1 MPKLR
6 VFLADDHV
14 VLLDGLKMLI
24 NSQSDMEVVGQAGG
38 GREAVRR
45 VKDCQPDVVV
55 IDVSMPDLGGAEATE
70 QILKVRPQVRVLAL
84 TRHSDQGYLRR
95 LLSAGATGYVLK
107 KTAADELI
115 SAIRIVASGR
125 TYIDPTLAGT
135 FMENL
140 LGRATSAQTER
151 PLGELTERE
160 EEVLR
165 LIAWGLSNKEI
176 ASQLGVSVKTVE
188 FHKARSAEKL
198 RLRSRTDIL
207 RYALAQG
214 WLQEDQAPE

>member
-160 EEVLR
+160 AEVLR

-188 FHKARSAEKL
+188 YHKARSTEKL
-198 RLRSRTDIL
+198 QLRSRTDIL

>member
-1 MPKLR
+1 MTKLR
-6 VFLADDHV
+6 VFLADDHA
-14 VLLDGLKMLI
+14 VLLDGLKVLI
-24 NSQSDMEVVGQAGG
+24 DAQSDMEVIGQAGG
-38 GREAVRR
+38 GRDAVRQ
-45 VKDCQPDVVV
+45 VAGCQPDVVV

-70 QILKVRPQVRVLAL
+70 QILKAHPQVRVLAL
-84 TRHSDQGYLRR
+84 TRHADRGYLRR
-95 LLSAGATGYVLK
+95 LLRAGATGYVIK
-107 KTAADELI
+107 KTAADQLI
-115 SAIRIVASGR
+115 NAIRTVAAGG
-125 TYIDPTLAGT
+125 TYIDPTMAGT
-135 FMENL
+135 LVEKFV
-140 LGRATSAQTER
+140 GRAASSQTEQA
-151 PLGELTERE
+151 PNALTERE

-176 ASQLGVSVKTVE
+176 AAQLGVSVKTVE

>member
-1 MPKLR
+1 MTEAPEAMPKLR

-14 VLLDGLKMLI
+14 ALLDGLKMLI

-45 VKDCQPDVVV
+45 VKDCQPDVIV
-55 IDVSMPDLGGAEATE
+55 IAVSMPDLGGAEATE

-125 TYIDPTLAGT
+125 TYIDPTLTGT
-135 FMENL
+135 FMGNF

-151 PLGELTERE
+151 PPGELTERE

-165 LIAWGLSNKEI
+165 LIAWGLSN
-176 ASQLGVSVKTVE
+176 
-188 FHKARSAEKL
+188 SAAK
-198 RLRSRTDIL
+198 
-207 RYALAQG
+207 
-214 WLQEDQAPE
+214 P

>member
-1 MPKLR
+1 MSKLR
-6 VFLADDHV
+6 VFLADDHA

-24 NSQSDMEVVGQAGG
+24 DAQSDMEVVGHAGG

-45 VKDCQPDVVV
+45 VKDYQPNVVV

-70 QILKVRPQVRVLAL
+70 QILKDSPQVRVLAL
-84 TRHSDQGYLRR
+84 TRHGDQGYLRR

-107 KTAADELI
+107 KSAADELI
-115 SAIRIVASGR
+115 NAIRVVAAGG
-125 TYIDPTLAGT
+125 TYIDPSLAGT
-135 FMENL
+135 LVEKFI
-140 LGRATSAQTER
+140 GRVAASQTEHT
-151 PLGELTERE
+151 PSELTERE

-176 ASQLGVSVKTVE
+176 AAQLGLSVKTVE

-198 RLRSRTDIL
+198 HLRNRTDIL
-207 RYALAQG
+207 RYALARG
-214 WLQEDQAPE
+214 WLQDDQSPE

>member
-1 MPKLR
+1 MSNIR
-6 VFLADDHV
+6 VFLADDHA
-14 VLLDGLKMLI
+14 VLLDGLKVLI
-24 NSQSDMEVVGQAGG
+24 DTQSDMEVVGQAGG

-45 VKDCQPDVVV
+45 MKNCEPDVVV

-70 QILKVRPQVRVLAL
+70 QILKERPQIRVIAL

-95 LLSAGATGYVLK
+95 LLSVGATGYILK

-115 SAIRIVASGR
+115 NAIRVVAAGSI
-125 TYIDPTLAGT
+125 YIDPSLVGTLVDRYV
-135 FMENL
+135 
-140 LGRATSAQTER
+140 GRADSAQADHPTN
-151 PLGELTERE
+151 ELTGRE

-176 ASQLGVSVKTVE
+176 AAKLGVSVKTIE
-188 FHKARSAEKL
+188 FHKSRSTEKL

-214 WLQEDQAPE
+214 WLQEEQAPE

>member
-188 FHKARSAEKL
+188 YHKARSTEKL
-198 RLRSRTDIL
+198 QLRSRTDIL

>member
-38 GREAVRR
+38 GREALRR
-45 VKDCQPDVVV
+45 LKDCQPDVIV

-125 TYIDPTLAGT
+125 TYIDPTLTGT
-135 FMENL
+135 FMENF

-151 PLGELTERE
+151 PPGELTERE

-176 ASQLGVSVKTVE
+176 AAQLGVSVKTVE
-188 FHKARSAEKL
+188 YHKARSAEKL

>member
-140 LGRATSAQTER
+140 LGRATSAETER

-188 FHKARSAEKL
+188 YHKARSTEKL
-198 RLRSRTDIL
+198 QLRSRTDIL

>member
-38 GREAVRR
+38 GREAVRQ

-95 LLSAGATGYVLK
+95 LMSAGATGYVLK

-115 SAIRIVASGR
+115 NAIRIVASGR

-135 FMENL
+135 LMENF
-140 LGRATSAQTER
+140 LGRMTSAQTER
-151 PLGELTERE
+151 PPGELTERE

-176 ASQLGVSVKTVE
+176 AAQLGVSVKTVE
-188 FHKARSAEKL
+188 YYKARSTEKL
-198 RLRSRTDIL
+198 RLRSRADIL